1 MRANGIF
8 SIVAAAALLISCNHE
23 ETPYGLKFTRHRT
36 GNAPLVK
43 DGEYLVMNLVAVDE
57 NDSVWHDTYEA
68 DQPMI
73 VRVAPLLLPGLKE
86 PGETGVYRMLHKGD
100 SVSFSVDAGTIYE
113 KTWNQDLPEKM
124 DPDLE
129 VTYRLSVVDVVND
142 QGLEQYQL
150 RNLERYEAKRIE
162 NQIRQFGLD
171 TLAIDDHLRK
181 NSMKALKTLSGLRYT
196 VEKEGAGAMAANGN
210 QVSIKYT
217 GKFLDGKTFDSNVAD
232 GAAFVVEVGK
242 GEVIPGW
249 EEALQLVKKGGR
261 YTFYIPSLYGYSD
274 KGSGSRVP
282 PNAILV
288 FEMEVID
295 IK

>member
-1 MRANGIF
+1 MRTTGFF
-8 SIVAAAALLISCNHE
+8 SIVAAAALLISCNYE
-23 ETPYGLKFTRHRT
+23 ETPYGLKFRRYRT

-43 DGEYLVMNLVAVDE
+43 DGEYLVMNLVAIDE
-57 NDSVWHDTYEA
+57 NDSVWHDTYRS
-68 DQPMI
+68 DQPII

-100 SVSFSVDAGTIYE
+100 SVSFDLDAETIYE
-113 KTWNQDLPEKM
+113 KTWNQDLPAGMER
-124 DPDLE
+124 DLK
-129 VTYRLSVVDVVND
+129 VTYQLSVVDVVDD

-171 TLAIDDHLRK
+171 TVAINDHLRK
-181 NSMKALKTLSGLRYT
+181 NAIKANKTLSGLRYT
-196 VEKEGAGAMAANGN
+196 VEQEGTGATASTGN
-210 QVSIKYT
+210 KVSIKYT
-217 GKFLDGKTFDSNVAD
+217 GKFLDGKAFDSNTAD

-274 KGSGSRVP
+274 KGSGGRVP